1 MAGLLGAVES
11 ERDEQLLESHRAGDA
26 AAFGRLYELHYDRLL
41 RFVRH
46 RVRDYHLAEEITQD
60 AFVRAFGAAQHLKD
74 GSRFYPWLTVIAQR
88 LAIDSFR
95 RGGRVSP
102 VAEFDA
108 DLGFEPPADEHLIAA
123 CEAEA
128 LEAAL
133 GRVRERH
140 RQVLRWQT
148 QGMSYEDI
156 AERLNAPITT
166 VPPLLFRARQALRR
180 EYLAVTEAE
189 RIAAVPVFGT
199 LGLAFRRWTSRGTQ
213 LASWV
218 PEPAMLTAQFAS
230 LVMVVGVALG
240 MGSSAVH
247 LEHGSDAPAD
257 AAGSGPTM
265 TAPNAAAVE
274 GGADE
279 ATRRDTPDA
288 PREGEPAMRRALPEF
303 GIDQS
308 AADEARADMRHQ
320 SPYYVEFG
328 ETWIAV
334 DPEGD
339 ARHAREVVEE
349 GVPVP

>member
-1 MAGLLGAVES
+1 MTGLLGAVES
-11 ERDEQLLESHRAGDA
+11 ERDEQLLHNHRAGDA

-102 VAEFDA
+102 VAEFNA
-108 DLGFEPPADEHLIAA
+108 DLGFEPAADEHLIAA

-148 QGMSYEDI
+148 QGKTYEDI
-156 AERLNAPITT
+156 AELLNAPITT

-189 RIAAVPVFGT
+189 RIAAVPALGA

-213 LASWV
+213 MASWV

-240 MGSSAVH
+240 MGS
-247 LEHGSDAPAD
+247 
-257 AAGSGPTM
+257 
-265 TAPNAAAVE
+265 
-274 GGADE
+274 
-279 ATRRDTPDA
+279 
-288 PREGEPAMRRALPEF
+288 
-303 GIDQS
+303 
-308 AADEARADMRHQ
+308 
-320 SPYYVEFG
+320 
-328 ETWIAV
+328 IAV
-334 DPEGD
+334 NLEQGS
-339 ARHAREVVEE
+339 
-349 GVPVP
+349 GVPVGAVDGGTDMILPPAFAVGGVDSGETGWDAADAPPGDDKEVSELVGRARPDVGIGGPGRARAMEHARDAPYRLEAGPVGIGLDPESDLGYASDLVGERR